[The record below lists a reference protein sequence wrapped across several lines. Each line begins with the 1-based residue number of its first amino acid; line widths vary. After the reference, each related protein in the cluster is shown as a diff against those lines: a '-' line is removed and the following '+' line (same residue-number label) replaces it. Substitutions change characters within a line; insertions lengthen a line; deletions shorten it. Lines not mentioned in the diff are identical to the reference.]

1 MNDWLKAPWLRN
13 QMNHH
18 LTDLRVWLKQGYV
31 LTEEQRAELDII
43 INLARE
49 NHERQG
55 LQEPERE
62 PDSTDQERVDRE
74 AGGGHGQQADR
85 ESG

>member
-1 MNDWLKAPWLRN
+1 MNDWLTAPWLRN

-18 LTDLRVWLKQGYV
+18 LADLRVWLRQGYV
-31 LTEEQRAELDII
+31 LTEEQQAELDTI

-49 NHERQG
+49 NHDSQS
-55 LQEPERE
+55 LQEPVRG
-62 PDSTDQERVDRE
+62 PDSGSQERVERE
-74 AGGGHGQQADR
+74 TRELHNQQSDR